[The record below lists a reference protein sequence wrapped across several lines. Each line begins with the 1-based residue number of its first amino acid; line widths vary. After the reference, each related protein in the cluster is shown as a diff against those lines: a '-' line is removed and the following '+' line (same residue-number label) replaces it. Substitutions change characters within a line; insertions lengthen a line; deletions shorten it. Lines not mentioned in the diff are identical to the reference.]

1 MSIREAFIKH
11 TDKDAPIYYV
21 QHKPIQ
27 SLTERVGC
35 VVEYI
40 TDKDYEGTVLDKIKN
55 SK

>member
-1 MSIREAFIKH
+1 MSTREAFIKH
-11 TDKDAPIYYV
+11 TDRDAPIYYV

-27 SLTERVGC
+27 GVTEHARC

-40 TDKDYEGTVLDKIKN
+40 TDKDYSGALLDNIKN